1 MLLLTALI
9 IATTAT
15 ALLLALGLLVILT
28 GWFPRLAALA
38 ARAIDLLPPQGETR
52 RLDLRER
59 SELVARLW
67 VPI

>member
-1 MLLLTALI
+1 MLTALI

-15 ALLLALGLLVILT
+15 ALALAAGLIAILT

-38 ARAIDLLPPQGETR
+38 ARGIDLVLSPGQTR
-52 RLDLRER
+52 CLDRRER

-67 VPI
+67 VPL

>member
-1 MLLLTALI
+1 MLTALI

-15 ALLLALGLLVILT
+15 ALILAAGLLVILT

-38 ARAIDLLPPQGETR
+38 ARGIDMPPSSGER
-52 RLDLRER
+52 RQLDPRER

-67 VPI
+67 VPY